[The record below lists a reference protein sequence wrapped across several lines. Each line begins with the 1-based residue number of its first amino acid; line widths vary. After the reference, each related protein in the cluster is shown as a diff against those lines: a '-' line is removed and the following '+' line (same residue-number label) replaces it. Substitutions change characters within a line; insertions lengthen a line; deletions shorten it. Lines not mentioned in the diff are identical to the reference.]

1 VICTRILPRDEWWRH
16 EKQILILPG
25 IQADDVDVVV
35 VEDGDK
41 LVAAMTIFKATHFEG
56 LWIDPERK
64 GLGAARSL
72 LRLAEALALHRGNK
86 WVIAGAVDDRMRA
99 ILGKMEARKLIMEPY
114 LLKIGG
120 A

>member
-1 VICTRILPRDEWWRH
+1 MICTRILPRDEWWRH
-16 EKQILILPG
+16 EQAILVLPG

-35 VEDGDK
+35 VEDGDR
-41 LVAAMTIFKATHFEG
+41 LIAAMTVFRATHFEG

-72 LRLAEALALHRGNK
+72 LRLAEALALTRGNT
-86 WVIAGAVDDRMRA
+86 WVLAGASDDRMRS
-99 ILGKMEARKLIMEPY
+99 ILGKMEARKLAMEPY